1 MGDSFATLLRAFRDE
16 RSLTQEELA
25 DKAGITVKAVG
36 ALERGERR
44 RPYPHTVRALADALN
59 LDAGHRARLIGAVPD
74 RTRTVAGPSS
84 APQVDAAAPTVL
96 PSATVD
102 LVGRSTALESLTELL
117 TEATTRV
124 VTLTG
129 PGGVGK
135 SALALAAARAA
146 SHAFPGGVTLVELAG
161 ITEPEVVIPVIAAAL
176 GVPEAGH
183 RGTVVGL
190 SPFLAGRRMLLL
202 LDNLEQVLAA
212 APSLADLSAHCPGLV
227 ILGTSRA
234 PLRIRAERTLRVEP
248 LDQGACVRLFRERAD
263 AAGGRLTRSADEDE
277 AVAEI
282 CRRLD
287 GLPLAVE
294 LAAAAT
300 ALLRP
305 AELLARLD
313 SVLIDGPRDLPERQR
328 SMAATLDW
336 SYDLLGERERALLAR
351 LAVLPGTFSL
361 AGAEAVAG
369 QDVLRELRVLLDHS
383 LVSRGA
389 DVQGTERFR
398 LLRPVRQYAALRLA
412 PADRAVA
419 TGRLADCVLALAR
432 DLEADLRGAALV
444 AGLDLA
450 EADLPAIRAGLMH
463 LIEAGRLDDA
473 AEAIWRLWPFL
484 ALRGVGQ
491 EGLALVALLRRGP
504 MTDVVKAQLL
514 VAAAG
519 MSYVLGEIPA
529 LRADADAALAL
540 AQRLDRPGLLAEAAV
555 LAGSGALFAGDL
567 DEASARL
574 AVVRTRAADDDET
587 WAVLH
592 CRIAHAQ
599 VALLAGSL
607 HESEQLL
614 LGCEHS
620 ARGLGNPFTLA
631 TVLNLRATLT
641 QLRDEHSE
649 TARLLAESAEI
660 SMTARISWTF
670 AYTLPAL
677 ASVAVRSGDHELGA
691 TLFGAAASWSA
702 DHAVDAGFPASEAL
716 AHHDLALARE
726 ALGEVRFRPAWDAG
740 RDTTAPEVVEL
751 ARELSRRAR
760 G

>member
-16 RSLTQEELA
+16 RSLTQDELA

-44 RPYPHTVRALADALN
+44 RPYPHTVRALADALA
-59 LDAGHRARLIGAVPD
+59 LDEGQRARLVGAVPG
-74 RTRTVAGPSS
+74 RTRSVVGPSS
-84 APQVDAAAPTVL
+84 APQPDAAASKAL
-96 PSATVD
+96 PSSTVD
-102 LVGRSTALESLTELL
+102 LVGRSTVLESLTELL
-117 TEATTRV
+117 AEAATRV

-135 SALALAAARAA
+135 STLALAAARAA

-161 ITEPEVVIPVIAAAL
+161 ITEPQVVVPAIAAAL

-183 RGTVVGL
+183 RGTVAGL
-190 SPFLAGRRMLLL
+190 APFLAGRRMLLL
-202 LDNLEQVLAA
+202 LDNLEQVLAS
-212 APSLADLSAHCPGLV
+212 APSIAELSAHCPGLV

-248 LDQGACVRLFRERAD
+248 LDHGACVQLFRERAE
-263 AAGGRLTRSADEDE
+263 AAGGRLTRTADEDE

-313 SVLIDGPRDLPERQR
+313 SVLVDGPRDLPERQR

-336 SYDLLGERERALLAR
+336 SYDLLGEPERALLAR

-369 QDVLRELRVLLDHS
+369 QDVLRDLRVLLDHS

-398 LLRPVRQYAALRLA
+398 LLTPVRQYAALRLA
-412 PADRAVA
+412 EADRAVA
-419 TGRLADCVLALAR
+419 TARLADSVLALGR
-432 DLEADLRGAALV
+432 DLETDLRGPALV

-450 EADLPAIRAGLMH
+450 EADLPTLRVGLLH
-463 LIEAGRLDDA
+463 VIDAGRLDDA

-491 EGLALVALLRRGP
+491 EGLALVDLLRGRP
-504 MTDVVKAQLL
+504 MTDEAKARLL

-519 MSYVLGEIPA
+519 MSYVGGEIPA

-540 AQRLDRPGLLAEAAV
+540 AQRLDRPGLLAEAAA

-567 DEASARL
+567 GEASARL
-574 AVVRTRAADDDET
+574 AVVRTRVADSDET

-592 CRIAHAQ
+592 CRIADAQ
-599 VALLAGSL
+599 VALLAGAL
-607 HESEQLL
+607 HVSEQLL
-614 LGCEHS
+614 LACEHR
-620 ARGLGNPFTLA
+620 ARRLGNPFTLA

-641 QLRDEHSE
+641 QLRDEHGE

-702 DHAVDAGFPASEAL
+702 DHSVDTGFPASQAL
-716 AHHDLALARE
+716 AHRDLARARE

-740 RDTTAPEVVEL
+740 RDTTGPEVVEL